1 MPRIDFSFDM
11 TRVMDN
17 NDFIQFLDLIASLD
31 LGYES
36 ESVTINPNPVTRLL
50 EQSKASLEHR
60 CSGWA
65 LH

>member
-11 TRVMDN
+11 TRIMDN

-50 EQSKASLEHR
+50 EQSKTGHEHK

>member
-1 MPRIDFSFDM
+1 M
-11 TRVMDN
+11 TRIMDN

-50 EQSKASLEHR
+50 EQYKTGHEHR
-60 CSGWA
+60 CGGWA

>member
-1 MPRIDFSFDM
+1 
-11 TRVMDN
+11 MDN

-50 EQSKASLEHR
+50 EQSKTGHEHK

>member
-50 EQSKASLEHR
+50 EQSKTGHEHR
-60 CSGWA
+60 CNGSA
-65 LH
+65 SH